1 MQERSWKEIL
11 PQGRLEI
18 GYEFVKD
25 ARRSYRGRCERSR
38 LGCDRLNLQRWRGFH
53 RRGWDMGDRGRQCSR
68 YLFHH
73 DRRFVTGRRNFVE
86 REFGRRFVDSEFRNG
101 LDGGTVFH
109 NSGGLRSGL
118 NFSPERVQCS
128 FVGTE
133 SLKLLE
139 SRRGLLGHAMLE
151 IEADLFDAFGGLFRD
166 EVSGLGCWRF

>member
-25 ARRSYRGRCERSR
+25 ARRTYRGRCERSR
-38 LGCDRLNLQRWRGFH
+38 LGCDRLNLQRWGGFH
-53 RRGWDMGDRGRQCSR
+53 RRSWHMGARGRQCSR

-73 DRRFVTGRRNFVE
+73 DRSFVTGRRNFVD

-109 NSGGLRSGL
+109 NPGGAERSL
-118 NFSPERVQCS
+118 NFIPERA
-128 FVGTE
+128 
-133 SLKLLE
+133 L
-139 SRRGLLGHAMLE
+139 
-151 IEADLFDAFGGLFRD
+151 GLFAGTD
-166 EVSGLGCWRF
+166 SL